1 MASRTFLHVGT
12 PKSGTTYLQ
21 YVLWKSARRP
31 MKEHGML
38 LPGARNTHFMAAK
51 GVTGR
56 ADQQMKVDMDPTE
69 AWPRLAELINAW
81 RGDALVCHELLAP
94 ATRSQVERATG
105 ALQDTELHLVL
116 TARSLAKQVPAA
128 WQQQV
133 KGGVGLR
140 YGRYIERLRDG
151 DPVRQRRRGVQGRAE
166 WFWHTQDLAD
176 IAERWGAHI
185 PPEHVHIVTLPTGS
199 SDPTLLWWRYASVFG
214 FEEVHIDSTAPL
226 RNVSLGRVETE
237 LLRQLNNSRDR
248 RLRGPGLRRWT
259 RGLLGAN
266 IFTRREGS
274 PIGLP
279 EESQDWVADVTDKM
293 LHRLEDAGYHVVGDL
308 DDLRAKAP
316 VTPWH
321 NRAVATPEE
330 ISELTSWTIG
340 QLTEHLEQLRQDAD
354 DPSSVVMPDGVGP
367 DDGIPGI
374 IEVIEHIRAATTG
387 QRPRP
392 RQTPQK
398 QRRRVLLN
406 RPPRAG

>member
-1 MASRTFLHVGT
+1 MARRTFLHVGT
-12 PKSGTTYLQ
+12 PKSATTYLQ

-31 MKEHGML
+31 MKEHGLL
-38 LPGARNTHFMAAK
+38 LPGARITHFMAAK

-56 ADQQMKVDMDPTE
+56 VDQQMKSDMDPDE
-69 AWPRLAELINAW
+69 AWPRLAGFINAW
-81 RGDALVCHELLAP
+81 QGDALVCHELLAP
-94 ATRSQVERATG
+94 ATRKQAERATE
-105 ALQDTELHLVL
+105 ALKDTEVHLVL

-140 YGRYIERLRDG
+140 YGRYIERLREG
-151 DPVRQRRRGVQGRAE
+151 DPVRQRMRGVQGRAD

-185 PPEHVHIVTLPTGS
+185 RPENVHIVTLPTDS
-199 SDPTLLWWRYASVFG
+199 TDPTLLWWRYASVFG
-214 FEEVHIDSTAPL
+214 LEEAHIDSTAPL

-266 IFTRREGS
+266 ILARRKGS

-279 EESQDWVADVTDKM
+279 EEAQDWVADFTDKM
-293 LHRLEDAGYHVVGDL
+293 LHRVEDAGYDVIGDL
-308 DDLRAKAP
+308 DDLRARAP

-321 NRAVATPEE
+321 DRAVATPEE
-330 ISELTSWTIG
+330 VAELSSWTIER
-340 QLTEHLEQLRQDAD
+340 LTEHLEQLRQDAD
-354 DPSSVVMPDGVGP
+354 DPSSIVMADGVGP
-367 DDGIPGI
+367 DDGVPGI
-374 IEVIEHIRAATTG
+374 IEMIEHIRAASTG

-392 RQTPQK
+392 RPSP
-398 QRRRVLLN
+398 RRR
-406 RPPRAG
+406 RPRPLGKR